1 MRRSRAV
8 RIESIL
14 REGVA
19 VEKDA
24 ARLHYVVPVAL
35 HVQQRVH
42 AVLQARVRR
51 AQAALFDHLR
61 ARVASRQ
68 CPDPKVRL
76 ISFSITRTRAVSWD
90 HILYEKKGQHV
101 TYAHELRHRH
111 RVAAFG
117 QYVEQR
123 VVEMAAGRPSR
134 RVTYRYCTVLMRESN
149 ESSAIKTIL

>member
-1 MRRSRAV
+1 MRRRRAV
-8 RIESIL
+8 RIEPIL

-61 ARVASRQ
+61 ARVASRHVS
-68 CPDPKVRL
+68 VR
-76 ISFSITRTRAVSWD
+76 IRRFDSFHSQSLALV
-90 HILYEKKGQHV
+90 Q
-101 TYAHELRHRH
+101 
-111 RVAAFG
+111 
-117 QYVEQR
+117 
-123 VVEMAAGRPSR
+123 
-134 RVTYRYCTVLMRESN
+134 
-149 ESSAIKTIL
+149 